1 MELYCT
7 RPSCTRPRNVCPD
20 LDDKT
25 TLTNIPQKFCT
36 ACGMPLILAGRY
48 LPIRLLGQGGFGAAF
63 LARDRYTPALRQC
76 VVKQFLPSGSLTPA
90 QLRVAQDLFGREAAV
105 LEELGEQN
113 DQIPNL
119 FAFFPLSVPNSSSKP
134 DEFFYLVQEFIDGED
149 LEQEL
154 EAQGVFSEAKILEIL
169 TSILPVLEFVHQQG
183 VIHRDIKPSNI
194 MRDRK
199 GKLYLLD
206 FGAVKQAT
214 AGSGTQGKST
224 GIYSLGFAPPE
235 QMAGDQV
242 YPATDLYAFAV
253 TLLTL
258 LTDKEPQEL
267 FDSYTSQWQW
277 RKYAQVSDVLG
288 LVLDKMLRPIPSERY
303 PSAAAVITVI
313 KALTNPS
320 ISNNPVPSSVIL
332 PVTPPPIASS
342 IGSTGTSR
350 STSLQPPPIPAPTSP
365 PAAPPAVTNPTP
377 IAIVP
382 RFSLLETLTN
392 AAFIGFQSP
401 LIFVILSSFLP
412 NPAISIGLG
421 GMVVGGL
428 VYLLYRKTIERWDL
442 VIIMGIT
449 LGLMLLFPGLQK
461 AIPLINILFFSLM
474 GSSACVAITTI
485 FRLIYQL
492 ISRII

>member
-7 RPSCTRPRNVCPD
+7 RPSCPRPRNICLD

-36 ACGMPLILAGRY
+36 TCGMPLILAGRY

-76 VVKQFLPSGSLTPA
+76 VVKQFLPSGNLTPA
-90 QLRVAQDLFGREAAV
+90 QLQVAQGLFAREAAV
-105 LEELGEQN
+105 LEELGERS

-119 FAFFPLSVPNSSSKP
+119 FAFFPLSVSNSSGKP

-154 EAQGVFSEAKILEIL
+154 ETQGVFPEAKILDIL
-169 TSILPVLEFVHQQG
+169 ASILPVLEFVHQQG

-214 AGSGTQGKST
+214 AGSATQGKST

-242 YPATDLYAFAV
+242 FPATDLYAFAV

-277 RKYAQVSDVLG
+277 RNYAQVSDRLG
-288 LVLDKMLRPIPSERY
+288 LVLAKMLRPIPSERY
-303 PSAAAVITVI
+303 ASAAAVIN
-313 KALTNPS
+313 ALGDSSLGSNSNPPPSSITSPTTPAPIAPS
-320 ISNNPVPSSVIL
+320 I
-332 PVTPPPIASS
+332 
-342 IGSTGTSR
+342 GTNR
-350 STSLQPPPIPAPTSP
+350 STSLQPPAIPTSTSP
-365 PAAPPAVTNPTP
+365 TSAPLNLTNPAQ
-377 IAIVP
+377 IARVP
-382 RFSLLETLTN
+382 RFSLLETLSN
-392 AAFIGFQSP
+392 AAFVGFQSP

-412 NPAISIGLG
+412 NPAISIGIG
-421 GMVVGGL
+421 GMIVGGL
-428 VYLLYRKTIERWDL
+428 VYLLYRKTIEHWDL
-442 VIIMGIT
+442 VIIIGIT
-449 LGLMLLFPGLQK
+449 LGLMILFPGFMGL
-461 AIPLINILFFSLM
+461 IPLINILFFSLM
-474 GSSACVAITTI
+474 GGSACVAMTTI

-492 ISRII
+492 ISRIV

>member
-7 RPSCTRPRNVCPD
+7 RPSCPRPRNICPE

-36 ACGMPLILAGRY
+36 TCGMPLILAGRY

-76 VVKQFLPSGSLTPA
+76 VVKQFLPSGKLTPA

-105 LEELGEQN
+105 LEELGERN

-119 FAFFPLSVPNSSSKP
+119 FAFFPLSVPNSSGKP
-134 DEFFYLVQEFIDGED
+134 DEFFYLVQEFIDGQD

-154 EAQGVFSEAKILEIL
+154 EAQGVFPEAKIIEIL
-169 TSILPVLEFVHQQG
+169 ASILPVLEFVHQKG

-194 MRDRK
+194 MRDRH

-214 AGSGTQGKST
+214 SGNAPQGKST

-242 YPATDLYAFAV
+242 FPATDLYAFAV

-277 RKYAQVSDVLG
+277 RNYAQVSDRLG

-303 PSAAAVITVI
+303 ASADAVIN
-313 KALTNPS
+313 ALANSSISSNPTPSPINFPATPAPVAPS
-320 ISNNPVPSSVIL
+320 I
-332 PVTPPPIASS
+332 TPN
-342 IGSTGTSR
+342 R
-350 STSLQPPPIPAPTSP
+350 STSLQPPAIPAPISATSP
-365 PAAPPAVTNPTP
+365 APNLANSSQITR
-377 IAIVP
+377 VP
-382 RFSLLETLTN
+382 RFSLLETLSN
-392 AAFIGFQSP
+392 SAFIGFQSP
-401 LIFVILSSFLP
+401 LIFVIISSLLP
-412 NPAISIGLG
+412 NSAISMGIG
-421 GMVVGGL
+421 GMIVGGL

-442 VIIMGIT
+442 AIIMGIT
-449 LGLMLLFPGLQK
+449 LGIILIFPTLMGILSLT
-461 AIPLINILFFSLM
+461 NILFFSLM
-474 GSSACVAITTI
+474 GGAACVAMTTI

-492 ISRII
+492 ISRIV

>member
-7 RPSCTRPRNVCPD
+7 RSSCPRPRNICPD
-20 LDDKT
+20 LDDKS

-76 VVKQFLPSGSLTPA
+76 VVKQFLPSGNLTPS
-90 QLRVAQDLFGREAAV
+90 QLRVAQDLFEREAAV
-105 LEELGEQN
+105 LEELGQQN
-113 DQIPNL
+113 DQIPDL
-119 FAFFPLSVPNSSSKP
+119 FAFFPLSVPNSSGKP

-154 EAQGVFSEAKILEIL
+154 EAQGVFSEAKILEL
-169 TSILPVLEFVHQQG
+169 LDSILPVLEFVHQQG
-183 VIHRDIKPSNI
+183 AIHRDIKPSNI

-214 AGSGTQGKST
+214 AASATQGKST

-258 LTDKEPQEL
+258 LTGKDPQEL

-277 RKYAQVSDVLG
+277 RNYSQVSDRLG
-288 LVLDKMLRPIPSERY
+288 TVLDKMLRPIPSERY
-303 PSAAAVITVI
+303 SSAADVN
-313 KALTNPS
+313 KALANSS
-320 ISNNPVPSSVIL
+320 ITNNPLPSPSIL
-332 PVTPPPIASS
+332 PVNPALVAPN
-342 IGSTGTSR
+342 IGGNSGTTGTNR
-350 STSLQPPPIPAPTSP
+350 STALQPPSIPSAISPPTLTNSTNPAPVARVS
-365 PAAPPAVTNPTP
+365 
-377 IAIVP
+377 
-382 RFSLLETLTN
+382 RFSLLETLSN
-392 AAFIGFQSP
+392 AAFVGFQAP
-401 LIFVILSSFLP
+401 LIFAILSSFLP
-412 NPAISIGLG
+412 NPAISIGTG
-421 GMVVGGL
+421 GMLIGGL

-449 LGLMLLFPGLQK
+449 LGSMLLFPGLQGS
-461 AIPLINILFFSLM
+461 IPFLNILFFSLM
-474 GSSACVAITTI
+474 VSSACVAITTI

-492 ISRII
+492 ISYIV

>member
-7 RPSCTRPRNVCPD
+7 RPSCPRPRNICPE
-20 LDDKT
+20 LDDRT

-36 ACGMPLILAGRY
+36 TCGMPLILAGRY

-119 FAFFPLSVPNSSSKP
+119 FAFFPLSVPNSSGKP

-214 AGSGTQGKST
+214 AGSATQGKST

-242 YPATDLYAFAV
+242 FPATDLYAFAV

-277 RKYAQVSDVLG
+277 RKYAQVSDRLA

-303 PSAAAVITVI
+303 ASAAAVIN
-313 KALTNPS
+313 ALANSS
-320 ISNNPVPSSVIL
+320 ISSNPVPNPVIL
-332 PVTPPPIASS
+332 PTTPAPVAPNIVTA
-342 IGSTGTSR
+342 R
-350 STSLQPPPIPAPTSP
+350 STALQPPALPATISP
-365 PAAPPAVTNPTP
+365 PPNLPNLPQ
-377 IAIVP
+377 IARVS
-382 RFSLLETLTN
+382 RFSLLETLSN
-392 AAFIGFQSP
+392 SAFVGFQSP

-412 NPAISIGLG
+412 NPAISVGLG
-421 GMVVGGL
+421 GMLVGGL
-428 VYLLYRKTIERWDL
+428 VYLLYSKTIERWDL
-442 VIIMGIT
+442 VIITGIT
-449 LGLMLLFPGLQK
+449 LGLMLLFPGLQR
-461 AIPLINILFFSLM
+461 AIPLVNILFFSLM
-474 GSSACVAITTI
+474 GGSACVAITTI

-492 ISRII
+492 ISRIV

>member
-7 RPSCTRPRNVCPD
+7 RPSCPRPRNICPE
-20 LDDKT
+20 LDDKA

-119 FAFFPLSVPNSSSKP
+119 FAFFPLSVPNNSSKP

-154 EAQGVFSEAKILEIL
+154 EAQGVFSETKILEIL

-199 GKLYLLD
+199 GRLYLLD

-258 LTDKEPQEL
+258 LTDKDPQEL

-277 RKYAQVSDVLG
+277 RKYAQVSDHLG

-313 KALTNPS
+313 KTLANLPA
-320 ISNNPVPSSVIL
+320 SNNPAPSSVIL
-332 PVTPPPIASS
+332 PVTPVPIAPS
-342 IGSTGTSR
+342 IGTAR
-350 STSLQPPPIPAPTSP
+350 STALQPPSIPTPTSP
-365 PAAPPAVTNPTP
+365 PTAPPTLTNPAP
-377 IAIVP
+377 IARVS
-382 RFSLLETLTN
+382 RFSLLETLSN
-392 AAFIGFQSP
+392 AAFVGFQSP

-421 GMVVGGL
+421 GMIVGGL

-449 LGLMLLFPGLQK
+449 LGIMLLFPGLQRVM
-461 AIPLINILFFSLM
+461 PLSNILFFSLM

-492 ISRII
+492 ISRIV